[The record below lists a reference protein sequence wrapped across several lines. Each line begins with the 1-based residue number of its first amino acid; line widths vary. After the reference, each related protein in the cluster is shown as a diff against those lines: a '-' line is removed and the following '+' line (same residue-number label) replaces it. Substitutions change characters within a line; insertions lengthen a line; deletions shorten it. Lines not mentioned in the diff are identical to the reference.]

1 MSTQNLWFSCPA
13 LAGAI
18 LIAALPVFP
27 QSEREG
33 KDPGVGVGRLVVVGD
48 SLSAGFQNFSLFDS
62 SSAPLAP
69 PGGQK
74 HGYAALVA
82 AQAGVSL
89 TIPLISYPG
98 IPPALALDASGQIIR
113 AAGIGARENPAS
125 QAYVCR
131 GSEEKAVPAIPVV
144 HSLARTRVTASCP
157 V

>member
-69 PGGQK
+69 PGRSKARVRRVGC
-74 HGYAALVA
+74 G
-82 AQAGVSL
+82 AGGRQPHHTPDLLPRHS
-89 TIPLISYPG
+89 T
-98 IPPALALDASGQIIR
+98 ALALDASGQIIR
-113 AAGIGARENPAS
+113 AAGLEHEKTPPARLMF
-125 QAYVCR
+125 
-131 GSEEKAVPAIPVV
+131 AVVRKRKLFPLFQSSI
-144 HSLARTRVTASCP
+144 R
-157 V
+157 